1 MDPSRFLT
9 RTLRSIPQ
17 GEIATQILAA
27 SLAAV
32 EPAAAVLRHLKMD
45 GTTLTAGLKSYD
57 LTRID
62 RIFLIA
68 AGKAGVPMA
77 RAAVSVLG
85 AKVNAGMVIVKDGY
99 GSKDGE
105 LPLSIKV
112 VEARH
117 PIPDERGAAAT
128 REILAMVSQTTP
140 DDLVLC
146 LLSGGTSAL
155 LTSPASGISL
165 SELQKLTDFLLR
177 SGANIQEFNT
187 LRKHLDTVKGG
198 GLARAASPAQILSL
212 ILSDVVEDSLDVI
225 ASGPTTADASTYLQ
239 AARIVKYYQLDEV
252 LPASI
257 LSRLQRGM
265 QGEIP
270 ETLKPAD
277 PLFDRVENVLVG
289 SNRLAA
295 MAGMEAARHFGF
307 NTRLLTAA
315 MQGEARQAGWIL
327 AGIARDIAHGGFS
340 MTRPAC
346 IIAGGETTVNVRG
359 TGLGGRNLELALA
372 AVSGMSGLNK
382 VLLVSLATDG
392 GDGPTDAAGAVVS
405 GETLAYARGL
415 HLSPMEHL
423 TRNDSYPF
431 FAALDD
437 LIKTGP
443 TQTNTNDLVF
453 LFAF

>member
-9 RTLRSIPQ
+9 NTLRTIPQ
-17 GEIATQILAA
+17 GDVAAQIMAA

-45 GTTLTAGLKSYD
+45 GATLTAGPKSYD
-57 LTRID
+57 LTRIN
-62 RIFLIA
+62 RILLIA

-77 RAAVSVLG
+77 RAAVSILG
-85 AKVNAGMVIVKDGY
+85 SKVTAGMVIVKDGY

-105 LPLSIKV
+105 LPSSIKV

-128 REILAMVSQTTP
+128 RQILSMVSQTTP

-155 LTSPASGISL
+155 LTSPAPGISL
-165 SELQKLTDFLLR
+165 PDLQKLTDYLLR

-187 LRKHLDTVKGG
+187 LRKHLDAVKGG
-198 GLARAASPAQILSL
+198 GLARAAAPAQILSL

-270 ETLKPAD
+270 ETLKPGD
-277 PLFDRVENVLVG
+277 PIFDRVENVLVG

-295 MAGMEAARHFGF
+295 MAGLEAARQFGF

-327 AGIARDIAHGGFS
+327 AGIARDISHGGFS

-346 IIAGGETTVNVRG
+346 IVAGGETTVNVRG

-372 AVSGMSGLNK
+372 AVSIMSGLPE

-405 GETLAYARGL
+405 GETLARARVL

>member
-9 RTLRSIPQ
+9 KTLRTIPQ
-17 GEIATQILAA
+17 GEVASQIMAA

-32 EPAAAVLRHLKMD
+32 EPAAAVLRHLKID

-77 RAAVSVLG
+77 RAAVSILG
-85 AKVNAGMVIVKDGY
+85 SKVTAGMVIVKDGY
-99 GSKDGE
+99 GYKDGE
-105 LPLSIKV
+105 LPPSIKV
-112 VEARH
+112 IEARH

-128 REILAMVSQTTP
+128 REILSMVSQTTP

-155 LTSPASGISL
+155 LTAPAPGISL
-165 SELQKLTDFLLR
+165 TDLQKLTDFLLR

-198 GLARAASPAQILSL
+198 GLAQAAAPAQILSL

-225 ASGPTTADASTYLQ
+225 ASGPTSADASTYLQ
-239 AARIVKYYQLDEV
+239 AGRIVKYYQLDEV
-252 LPASI
+252 LPGSI

-265 QGEIP
+265 QREIP
-270 ETLKPAD
+270 ETLKPGD
-277 PLFDRVENVLVG
+277 PLFERVENVLVG

-295 MAGMEAARHFGF
+295 LAGLEAARQFGF

-327 AGIARDIAHGGFS
+327 AGIARDIANGGFS

-372 AVSGMSGLNK
+372 AVSGMSGLQE

-405 GETLAYARGL
+405 GETLTRARDL

-423 TRNDSYPF
+423 ARNDSYRF